1 MRIEP
6 RDDGLLIPD
15 VGRWAKRKYH
25 FLSRYLHLFST
36 GMKIKWPRR
45 HYIDLFSGAGFARIR
60 GTNEVV
66 AGSPALAANVLDS
79 FSGIHL
85 CEQDSTCF
93 DALAKRV
100 NSQSANTAVHSVRGD
115 ANAVINEV
123 LKDVPSR
130 DALCVTFADPFGL
143 HLDWETIRAVSD
155 VRSDL
160 IILLADNMDALR
172 NWAKYY
178 FDNPDSN
185 LDRFMG
191 EPGWRNTLASASSG
205 NQAERLRT
213 RYMERLKGLGYS
225 HFDSERIAN
234 DQDRDIY
241 TLVYA
246 SRSARGLDFWS
257 KARAVD
263 ESGQRSL
270 FGA

>member
-6 RDDGLLIPD
+6 RDDGLLIPE

-36 GMKIKWPRR
+36 GMKKKWPQR

-60 GTNEVV
+60 GTNDLV
-66 AGSPALAANVLDS
+66 AGSPVIASNVADS

-85 CEQDSTCF
+85 CEQNAACF
-93 DALAKRV
+93 DALSSRITPQTA
-100 NSQSANTAVHSVRGD
+100 ATAVATVRGD
-115 ANAVINEV
+115 AN
-123 LKDVPSR
+123 LKIGEILRSVPRR

-143 HLDWETIRAVSD
+143 HLDWETVKAISD

-178 FDNPDSN
+178 YDDPESN

-191 EPGWRNTLASASSG
+191 EPGWRDALASASGG
-205 NQAERLRT
+205 NQAERLRA
-213 RYMERLKGLGYS
+213 RYTQRLQSLGYE

-241 TLVYA
+241 SLMFA
-246 SRSARGLDFWS
+246 SRNPRGLDFWN

-270 FGA
+270 FGT